1 MAFLSRPDEP
11 QNLGAKE
18 AVMGKE
24 HQHQKIEV
32 TSTCTS
38 CGAEL
43 GRGEFDTRQLA
54 KQDVNK
60 ESATALPERDA
71 MSLVNANLAVPINIA
86 AALNVL
92 SDGSIAAAVAQ
103 QTTPIDQST
112 GITPPTM

>member
-1 MAFLSRPDEP
+1 
-11 QNLGAKE
+11 
-18 AVMGKE
+18 MGTPKD
-24 HQHQKIEV
+24 HQHSKIEV
-32 TSTCTS
+32 TSTCLS
-38 CGAEL
+38 CGEQI

-54 KQDVNK
+54 KQYIDK
-60 ESATALPERDA
+60 QSATVLPERDA

-112 GITPPTM
+112 GITPPTT